1 MGLWGKPSRV
11 GRGHAYV
18 WRATN
23 LERTC
28 RSRSN
33 VLVVRPRL
41 RESEVVQPQM
51 WTRTRTRTRSRTR
64 ISRKQSDVRPR
75 KLREIDINKWP
86 SRAQQAAIA
95 EYGYTVRR
103 LDEVAGKGDCLW
115 LTATL
120 QINEDRAKRGEP
132 PLP

>member
-1 MGLWGKPSRV
+1 
-11 GRGHAYV
+11 
-18 WRATN
+18 
-23 LERTC
+23 
-28 RSRSN
+28 
-33 VLVVRPRL
+33 
-41 RESEVVQPQM
+41 
-51 WTRTRTRTRSRTR
+51 
-64 ISRKQSDVRPR
+64 
-75 KLREIDINKWP
+75 LREIDINKWP

-132 PLP
+132 PLPWTAVKGLCMAHYA